1 MGLFSTIGKALNN
14 PFVRQIAT
22 GIAGVVG
29 GPGGAALVNKGFTLF
44 DGIKSAFE
52 ATKSSTPAS
61 TGSSLK
67 DPRTAGV
74 GSSSFASTNAPSS
87 GTSGTSGSAGSVS
100 TDIGRSI
107 SGAFPQG
114 YGLTAA
120 QQKIF
125 KDADVDPNSAEG
137 KSMKLQMMMSN
148 YKNMMEMVSN
158 IGKMLTELSSS
169 IIRNIRS

>member
-52 ATKSSTPAS
+52 ATRSGAPANS
-61 TGSSLK
+61 GTGSTLRN
-67 DPRTAGV
+67 PRSAGV
-74 GSSSFASTNAPSS
+74 GSSSFASTDAPSS
-87 GTSGTSGSAGSVS
+87 ATSGAVT

-107 SGAFPQG
+107 SGAFPNG
-114 YGLTAA
+114 YGLTSA
-120 QQKIF
+120 QTQIF
-125 KDADVDPNSAEG
+125 KNANVDPDSAEG